1 MVRRPVKQTEYLPP
15 LSINDL
21 PLSLECGQTQV
32 SEELP
37 SWADAAFPSPFMWS
51 FCDVDSPDGIQS
63 AGCMRRVRQTSTHV
77 TNYFESYVSPN
88 GKFHPFLLKLWTII
102 KITYF
107 PY

>member
-1 MVRRPVKQTEYLPP
+1 MVTRPVKQTEFLPP

-21 PLSLECGQTQV
+21 PLSLECGRTQV

-63 AGCMRRVRQTSTHV
+63 AGCMRRVRQTSIHV
-77 TNYFESYVSPN
+77 SNYFDSYIFPN
-88 GKFHPFLLKLWTII
+88 GMFYAFLQQIFNT
-102 KITYF
+102 T
-107 PY
+107 